1 MVWARIQSR
10 AAAEAAPRPGS
21 PDAAA
26 AATPP
31 LSTSA
36 SSVWAQITAVNS
48 GFRHQNRG
56 HKHVAMI
63 AGA

>member
-26 AATPP
+26 IPP

-36 SSVWAQITAVNS
+36 SSVWAQITAVGPKKGS
-48 GFRHQNRG
+48 GFR
-56 HKHVAMI
+56 V
-63 AGA
+63 